1 MCRGPCRS
9 PKIHRGALPAYPHL
23 PRRFAPNLSTSRDWR
38 LSPQPVL
45 PPRSS
50 QTQRAE
56 ATEGRKLGCGPAGL
70 APGCSSWAQRTM
82 MKRDCPHNSSGTEM
96 RLICLTQDREASA
109 DQTRLKAVMAESPG
123 HLLPAGP

>member
-23 PRRFAPNLSTSRDWR
+23 PRWLCTQPIHLQRLAPLA
-38 LSPQPVL
+38 QPVL

-70 APGCSSWAQRTM
+70 APGCSSWMHRTT
-82 MKRDCPHNSSGTEM
+82 MKRDCSHNWSGTEM